1 MSTEA
6 YKGVLSDYA
15 FYVKDHIAVSSLD
28 RDHYFSTENM
38 IPNRGG
44 VCRATSLP
52 EQERAIRVEAGDVL
66 ISNIRP
72 YFKKIWLAKELAGC
86 SNDVLCIRAKS
97 MCLPEFLFYYLSSD
111 TFFDYVM
118 AGAKGTKMPRG
129 DKQQIMHFH
138 VLIPN
143 LDIQKQVIS
152 ILSCIDEKIQINA
165 QINRNL
171 EQQAQALF
179 NELLSSKCSANWVK
193 DKAEQFFEINIGKT
207 PPRKEHEWFSD
218 NPSDVTWVSISDLG
232 TCGVYILESSEYLTK
247 EAVTKFNI
255 KQVPADSILLSFKLT
270 VGRVAIADSPLTTN
284 EAIAHFKYDN
294 PAVREYLYLYLKNYN
309 YQTLGSTS
317 SIATAVNSKMIK
329 SLPFIMPDEET
340 LQAFH
345 NTCSPMFDSIRLI
358 QHENHGLSTLRDT
371 LLPKLMSGE
380 IDVSEVEV

>member
-1 MSTEA
+1 MKTEA

-15 FYVKDHIAVSSLD
+15 FYAKEHIAVSSLD

-152 ILSCIDEKIQINA
+152 ILSCIDEKIQLNA

-171 EQQAQALF
+171 E
-179 NELLSSKCSANWVK
+179 NW
-193 DKAEQFFEINIGKT
+193 A
-207 PPRKEHEWFSD
+207 
-218 NPSDVTWVSISDLG
+218 
-232 TCGVYILESSEYLTK
+232 
-247 EAVTKFNI
+247 A
-255 KQVPADSILLSFKLT
+255 
-270 VGRVAIADSPLTTN
+270 
-284 EAIAHFKYDN
+284 
-294 PAVREYLYLYLKNYN
+294 
-309 YQTLGSTS
+309 
-317 SIATAVNSKMIK
+317 
-329 SLPFIMPDEET
+329 
-340 LQAFH
+340 
-345 NTCSPMFDSIRLI
+345 
-358 QHENHGLSTLRDT
+358 
-371 LLPKLMSGE
+371 
-380 IDVSEVEV
+380 